1 MRKSY
6 HPTSTQVSNFAQRSD
21 HCANSAEARE
31 YGPTCAKSKKENDM
45 SRTEMILAP
54 NSVTNADAIYYKDAT
69 ELASLIRTKELS
81 SREVVQAHL
90 DRIQAINPK
99 INAIVTLL
107 AEDALKGADAADKAV
122 KNRSELGPLHG
133 VPFTIKDAI
142 DTAGVLTQ
150 RGSKIFARNIPE
162 RDASVVTRFKAAG
175 AIPLAKTNL
184 PEFSAWQETD
194 NLVTGLSRNPW
205 NLERTP
211 GGSSGGESAAIAAGL
226 SPIGIGSDL
235 AISVRGPAALTGI
248 VGLKATHGRI
258 PYTGHWPEVLNRYFH
273 IGPLARSVRDIA
285 MAFSIMQGPD
295 GIDGLAIHAKTAEP
309 ADAPVAGKALRV
321 GWLVEPGLG
330 PVDREVAAAVAD
342 AAELLKDLGCE
353 VEPVRIPL
361 LEENNYFDP
370 AITLYGA
377 ELGRYVRRFVGDRE
391 AELHYIGKIYVTS
404 PDPSLGEYIEAEIK
418 VDKLK
423 GAFAGY
429 FQKYDVLLCP
439 VIPFTAP
446 LPGIEEYVVNGEKVP
461 STHMMRATVPFNL
474 AGLPALSVPFT
485 FSSEQ
490 LPINVQ
496 LVSRWLD
503 EATILRLGSL
513 IEARNKAQHRHPNL

>member
-1 MRKSY
+1 MM
-6 HPTSTQVSNFAQRSD
+6 A
-21 HCANSAEARE
+21 AELPIDT
-31 YGPTCAKSKKENDM
+31 G
-45 SRTEMILAP
+45 
-54 NSVTNADAIYYKDAT
+54 AIYYKDAT
-69 ELASLIRTKELS
+69 ELAALIRSKQLS

-90 DRIQAINPK
+90 DRISAVNPK

-107 AEDALKGADAADKAV
+107 ADDALKAADMAQAAV
-122 KNRSELGPLHG
+122 MSGGEMGPLHG

-150 RGSKIFARNIPE
+150 RGSRIFGGNIPKK
-162 RDASVVTRFKAAG
+162 DATVVARFKAAG

-205 NLERTP
+205 NLDRTP

-273 IGPLARSVRDIA
+273 IGPMARSVRDIA
-285 MAFSIMQGPD
+285 TAFSIMQGPD
-295 GIDGLAIHAKTAEP
+295 GVDGLAVHAKTARP
-309 ADAPVAGKALRV
+309 AGGPMAGKSLRV
-321 GWLVEPGLG
+321 GWLAEPGFG
-330 PVDREVAAAVAD
+330 PVDREVAAAVAN
-342 AAELLKDLGCE
+342 AADLLRGAGCL
-353 VEPVRIPL
+353 VEAVRIPA
-361 LEENNYFDP
+361 LEQTNYFDP
-370 AITLYGA
+370 AIVLFGA

-391 AELHYIGKIYVTS
+391 ADLHFIGKSYVSS
-404 PDPSLGEYIEAEIK
+404 PDPSLGDYIDAEIK
-418 VDKLK
+418 VDQLK
-423 GAFAGY
+423 SAFAGY
-429 FQKYDVLLCP
+429 FEQYDVLLCP

-446 LPGIEEYVVNGEKVP
+446 PPGLAEYVVNGEKVP
-461 STHMMRATVPFNL
+461 STDMMRATVPFNL
-474 AGLPALSVPFT
+474 TGLPALSVPFS
-485 FSSEQ
+485 FSSEE

-496 LVSRWLD
+496 LVSRWFD
-503 EATILRLGSL
+503 EATILHLGTL
-513 IEARNKAQHRHPNL
+513 IESANQTHNRRPNL

>member
-1 MRKSY
+1 MSSAAKISE
-6 HPTSTQVSNFAQRSD
+6 VS
-21 HCANSAEARE
+21 
-31 YGPTCAKSKKENDM
+31 
-45 SRTEMILAP
+45 
-54 NSVTNADAIYYKDAT
+54 SVNEADAICYKDAT
-69 ELASLIRTKELS
+69 ELASLIRTKQLS
-81 SREVVQAHL
+81 SREIVQAHL
-90 DRIQAINPK
+90 NRIEAINPK
-99 INAIVTLL
+99 VNAIVTLL

-122 KNRSELGPLHG
+122 KNGVELGPLHG

-150 RGSKIFARNIPE
+150 RGSKIFAGNIPE
-162 RDASVVTRFKAAG
+162 KDATVVTRFKAAG

-205 NLERTP
+205 NLDRTP

-273 IGPLARSVRDIA
+273 IGPLARSVRDVTTA
-285 MAFSIMQGPD
+285 LSIMQGPD
-295 GIDGLAIHAKTAEP
+295 GVDGLAIHAKTAELTDGP
-309 ADAPVAGKALRV
+309 IAGKPLRV
-321 GWLVEPGLG
+321 GWLVEPGFG
-330 PVDREVAAAVAD
+330 PVDREVAAAVA
-342 AAELLKDLGCE
+342 AAADLLKDAGCE
-353 VEPVRIPL
+353 VEAVRISL
-361 LEENNYFDP
+361 LEQNNYFDP
-370 AITLYGA
+370 AILLYGA

-404 PDPSLGEYIEAEIK
+404 PDPSLGEYIDAEIK

-429 FQKYDVLLCP
+429 FQQYDALLCP

-446 LPGIEEYVVNGEKVP
+446 PPGLEEYVVNGEKVP

-474 AGLPALSVPFT
+474 TGLPALSVPFR

-503 EATILRLGSL
+503 DETILRLGLL
-513 IEARNKAQHRHPNL
+513 IESGNKVNNRRPNL

>member
-1 MRKSY
+1 
-6 HPTSTQVSNFAQRSD
+6 
-21 HCANSAEARE
+21 
-31 YGPTCAKSKKENDM
+31 
-45 SRTEMILAP
+45 
-54 NSVTNADAIYYKDAT
+54 
-69 ELASLIRTKELS
+69 
-81 SREVVQAHL
+81 
-90 DRIQAINPK
+90 
-99 INAIVTLL
+99 
-107 AEDALKGADAADKAV
+107 
-122 KNRSELGPLHG
+122 
-133 VPFTIKDAI
+133 
-142 DTAGVLTQ
+142 VLTQ
-150 RGSKIFARNIPE
+150 RASRIFAGNVPTK
-162 RDASVVTRFKAAG
+162 DATVVTRFKAAG

-205 NLERTP
+205 NLDRTP

-285 MAFSIMQGPD
+285 SAFSIMQGPD
-295 GIDGLAIHAKTAEP
+295 GVDGLAIHAKDAEP
-309 ADAPVAGKALRV
+309 FNGPIAGRPVRV
-321 GWLVEPGLG
+321 GWLVEPGFG
-330 PVDREVAAAVAD
+330 PVDREVAAAVAAAANLLRD
-342 AAELLKDLGCE
+342 AGCD
-353 VEPVRIPL
+353 VEAVRIPI
-361 LEENNYFDP
+361 LEQNNYFDP

-391 AELHYIGKIYVTS
+391 AELHFIGKIYVS
-404 PDPSLGEYIEAEIK
+404 APDPSLSDYIDAEIK
-418 VDKLK
+418 TDQLK

-429 FQKYDVLLCP
+429 FQKHDVLLCP

-446 LPGIEEYVVNGEKVP
+446 PPGREEYVVNGEKVP
-461 STHMMRATVPFNL
+461 STHMMRVTVPFNL
-474 AGLPALSVPFT
+474 AGLPGLSVPFG

-496 LVSRWLD
+496 LVSKWFD
-503 EATILRLGSL
+503 EATILRLGQL
-513 IEARNKAQHRHPNL
+513 IESATDAHNRHPNL

>member
-1 MRKSY
+1 MSSAAKISE
-6 HPTSTQVSNFAQRSD
+6 VSSV
-21 HCANSAEARE
+21 
-31 YGPTCAKSKKENDM
+31 KE
-45 SRTEMILAP
+45 
-54 NSVTNADAIYYKDAT
+54 ADAICYKDAT
-69 ELASLIRTKELS
+69 ELASLIRMKQLS
-81 SREVVQAHL
+81 SREIVQAHL
-90 DRIQAINPK
+90 NRIEAINPK
-99 INAIVTLL
+99 VNAIVTLL

-122 KNRSELGPLHG
+122 KNGVELGPLHG

-150 RGSKIFARNIPE
+150 RGSKIFAGNIPE
-162 RDASVVTRFKAAG
+162 KDATVVTRFKAAG

-205 NLERTP
+205 NLDRTP

-273 IGPLARSVRDIA
+273 IGPLARSVRDVTTA
-285 MAFSIMQGPD
+285 LSIMQGPD
-295 GIDGLAIHAKTAEP
+295 GVDGLAIHAKTAELTDG
-309 ADAPVAGKALRV
+309 AIAGKPLRV
-321 GWLVEPGLG
+321 GWLVEPGFG
-330 PVDREVAAAVAD
+330 PVDREVAAAVA
-342 AAELLKDLGCE
+342 AAADLLKDAGCE

-361 LEENNYFDP
+361 LEQNNYFDP
-370 AITLYGA
+370 AILLYGA

-404 PDPSLGEYIEAEIK
+404 PDPSLGEYIDAEIK

-429 FQKYDVLLCP
+429 FQQYDALLCP

-446 LPGIEEYVVNGEKVP
+446 PPGLEEYVVNGEKVP

-474 AGLPALSVPFT
+474 TGLPALSVPFR

-503 EATILRLGSL
+503 DETILRLGLL
-513 IEARNKAQHRHPNL
+513 IESGNKVNNRRPNL

>member
-1 MRKSY
+1 M
-6 HPTSTQVSNFAQRSD
+6 SNNEKDSA
-21 HCANSAEARE
+21 ANSAQ
-31 YGPTCAKSKKENDM
+31 D
-45 SRTEMILAP
+45 
-54 NSVTNADAIYYKDAT
+54 TNAIYFKDAT
-69 ELASLIRTKELS
+69 ELAALIRTKQIS

-90 DRIQAINPK
+90 DRIALVNTK
-99 INAIVTLL
+99 VNAIVTLL
-107 AEDALKGADAADKAV
+107 ANDALKGADAADKAV
-122 KNRSELGPLHG
+122 KDGAELGQLHG

-142 DTAGVLTQ
+142 DTAGVLTP
-150 RGSKIFARNIPE
+150 RASRIFAGNVPTK
-162 RDASVVTRFKAAG
+162 DATVVTRFKAAG

-205 NLERTP
+205 NLDRTP

-285 MAFSIMQGPD
+285 SAFSIMQGPD
-295 GIDGLAIHAKTAEP
+295 GVDGLAIHAKDAEP
-309 ADAPVAGKALRV
+309 FNGPIAGRPVRV
-321 GWLVEPGLG
+321 GWLVEPGFG
-330 PVDREVAAAVAD
+330 PVDREVAAAVAAAANLLRD
-342 AAELLKDLGCE
+342 AGCD
-353 VEPVRIPL
+353 VEAVRIPI
-361 LEENNYFDP
+361 LEQNNYFDP

-391 AELHYIGKIYVTS
+391 AELHFIGKIYVS
-404 PDPSLGEYIEAEIK
+404 APDPSLSDYIDAEIK
-418 VDKLK
+418 TDQLK

-429 FQKYDVLLCP
+429 FQKHDVLLCP

-446 LPGIEEYVVNGEKVP
+446 PPGREEYVVNGEKVP
-461 STHMMRATVPFNL
+461 STHMMRVTVPFNL
-474 AGLPALSVPFT
+474 AGLPGLSVPFG

-496 LVSRWLD
+496 LVSKWFD
-503 EATILRLGSL
+503 EATILRLGQL
-513 IEARNKAQHRHPNL
+513 IESATDAHNRHPNLY

>member
-1 MRKSY
+1 M
-6 HPTSTQVSNFAQRSD
+6 STAIVSEVGSV
-21 HCANSAEARE
+21 
-31 YGPTCAKSKKENDM
+31 KE
-45 SRTEMILAP
+45 
-54 NSVTNADAIYYKDAT
+54 ADAICYKDAT
-69 ELASLIRTKELS
+69 ELASLIRTKQLS
-81 SREVVQAHL
+81 SREVIQAHL
-90 DRIQAINPK
+90 DRIGAINPK

-107 AEDALKGADAADKAV
+107 AEDALKGADAADRAV
-122 KNRSELGPLHG
+122 KNGAELGPFHG

-150 RGSKIFARNIPE
+150 RGSKIFAGNIPAK
-162 RDASVVTRFKAAG
+162 DATVVTRFKAAG

-205 NLERTP
+205 NVDRTP

-285 MAFSIMQGPD
+285 MAFSILQGPD
-295 GIDGLAIHAKTAEP
+295 GIDGLAVHAKSAEP
-309 ADAPVAGKALRV
+309 ADGPTAGKPLRV
-321 GWLVEPGLG
+321 GWLVEPGFG
-330 PVDREVAAAVAD
+330 PVDREVAAAVA
-342 AAELLKDLGCE
+342 AAADLLRNAGCD
-353 VEPVRIPL
+353 VKAVRIPL
-361 LEENNYFDP
+361 LEQNNYFDP
-370 AITLYGA
+370 AILLYGA
-377 ELGRYVRRFVGDRE
+377 ELGRYVRRAVGDRE
-391 AELHYIGKIYVTS
+391 AELHFIGKIYVSS
-404 PDPSLGEYIEAEIK
+404 PDPSLGEYIDAEIK

-429 FQKYDVLLCP
+429 FQQYDVLLCP

-446 LPGIEEYVVNGEKVP
+446 PPGLEEYVVNGEQVP

-474 AGLPALSVPFT
+474 TGLPALSVPFR

-496 LVSRWLD
+496 LVSKWFD
-503 EATILRLGSL
+503 EATILRLGEV
-513 IEARNKAQHRHPNL
+513 IEVANESRSRHPNL

>member
-1 MRKSY
+1 VHNPQSKEENIMS
-6 HPTSTQVSNFAQRSD
+6 STAKISQVD
-21 HCANSAEARE
+21 L
-31 YGPTCAKSKKENDM
+31 AKKPE
-45 SRTEMILAP
+45 
-54 NSVTNADAIYYKDAT
+54 AIYYKDAT
-69 ELASLIRTKELS
+69 ELASLIRTKQLS

-90 DRIQAINPK
+90 DRIVAINPK

-107 AEDALKGADAADKAV
+107 AEDALKGADAADRAV
-122 KNRSELGPLHG
+122 RNGGELGPLHG

-150 RGSKIFARNIPE
+150 RASKIFAGNIPAK
-162 RDASVVTRFKAAG
+162 DATVVTRFKAAG

-285 MAFSIMQGPD
+285 MAFSILQGPD
-295 GIDGLAIHAKTAEP
+295 GIDGLAIHAKSAGP
-309 ADAPVAGKALRV
+309 ADAPVAGKPLRV
-321 GWLVEPGLG
+321 GWLVEPGFG

-342 AAELLKDLGCE
+342 AADLLNGLDCE
-353 VEPVRIPL
+353 VEAVRIPL

-391 AELHYIGKIYVTS
+391 DELHYIGKIYVTS
-404 PDPSLGEYIEAEIK
+404 PDPSLGEYINAEIK
-418 VDKLK
+418 VDQLK

-429 FQKYDVLLCP
+429 FQQYDVLLCP

-446 LPGIEEYVVNGEKVP
+446 TPGLDSYVVNGQKVP

-474 AGLPALSVPFT
+474 TGLPALSVPFT

-503 EATILRLGSL
+503 EATILRLGLL
-513 IEARNKAQHRHPNL
+513 IEAGNKVNHRRPNL

>member
-1 MRKSY
+1 
-6 HPTSTQVSNFAQRSD
+6 
-21 HCANSAEARE
+21 
-31 YGPTCAKSKKENDM
+31 
-45 SRTEMILAP
+45 
-54 NSVTNADAIYYKDAT
+54 
-69 ELASLIRTKELS
+69 
-81 SREVVQAHL
+81 L
-90 DRIQAINPK
+90 DRIAAVNPK
-99 INAIVTLL
+99 VNAIVTLM
-107 AEDALKGADAADKAV
+107 ADDALQSADAADKALA
-122 KNRSELGPLHG
+122 SGIDLGPLHG

-150 RGSKIFARNIPE
+150 RASRIFAGNIPTK
-162 RDASVVTRFKAAG
+162 DATVVTRFKAAG

-205 NLERTP
+205 NLDRTP

-285 MAFSIMQGPD
+285 TAFSIMQGPD
-295 GIDGLAIHAKTAEP
+295 GIDGLAIHAKDTEP
-309 ADAPVAGKALRV
+309 YNGPVAGRLIRV
-321 GWLVEPGLG
+321 GCLVEPGFG
-330 PVDREVAAAVAD
+330 PVDREVASAVTAAAD
-342 AAELLKDLGCE
+342 LLRDAGCS
-353 VEPVRIPL
+353 VEAVQIPI

-391 AELHYIGKIYVTS
+391 AELHFIGKIYVSS
-404 PDPSLGEYIEAEIK
+404 PDPSLADYIDAEIK
-418 VDKLK
+418 TDQLK
-423 GAFAGY
+423 SAFAGY

-446 LPGIEEYVVNGEKVP
+446 PPGLEAYVVNGEKVP

-474 AGLPALSVPFT
+474 SGLPALSVPFS

-496 LVSRWLD
+496 LVSKWFD
-503 EATILRLGSL
+503 EEMILRLGQL
-513 IEARNKAQHRHPNL
+513 IESATDAHNRHPNL

>member
-1 MRKSY
+1 M
-6 HPTSTQVSNFAQRSD
+6 SNNEKDSA
-21 HCANSAEARE
+21 ANSAQ
-31 YGPTCAKSKKENDM
+31 D
-45 SRTEMILAP
+45 
-54 NSVTNADAIYYKDAT
+54 TNAIYFKDAT
-69 ELASLIRTKELS
+69 ELAALIRTKQIS

-90 DRIQAINPK
+90 DRIAVANTK
-99 INAIVTLL
+99 VNAIVTLL
-107 AEDALKGADAADKAV
+107 ANDALKGADAADKAV
-122 KNRSELGPLHG
+122 KDGAELGQLHG

-150 RGSKIFARNIPE
+150 RASRIFAGNVPTK
-162 RDASVVTRFKAAG
+162 DATVVTRFKAAG

-205 NLERTP
+205 NLDRTP

-285 MAFSIMQGPD
+285 SAFSIMQGPD
-295 GIDGLAIHAKTAEP
+295 GVDGLAIHAKDAEP
-309 ADAPVAGKALRV
+309 FNGPIAGRPFRV
-321 GWLVEPGLG
+321 GWLVEPGFG
-330 PVDREVAAAVAD
+330 PVDREVAAAVAAAANLLRD
-342 AAELLKDLGCE
+342 AGCD
-353 VEPVRIPL
+353 VEAVRIPI
-361 LEENNYFDP
+361 LEQNNYFDP

-391 AELHYIGKIYVTS
+391 AELHFIGKIYVS
-404 PDPSLGEYIEAEIK
+404 APDPSLSDYIDAEIK
-418 VDKLK
+418 TDQLK

-429 FQKYDVLLCP
+429 FQKHDVLLCP

-446 LPGIEEYVVNGEKVP
+446 LPGLEEYIVDGEKVP

-474 AGLPALSVPFT
+474 TGLPALSVPYT

-503 EATILRLGSL
+503 EETILRLGLL
-513 IEARNKAQHRHPNL
+513 IESGNKVKGRRPNL

>member
-1 MRKSY
+1 M
-6 HPTSTQVSNFAQRSD
+6 SNNEKDSA
-21 HCANSAEARE
+21 ANSAQ
-31 YGPTCAKSKKENDM
+31 D
-45 SRTEMILAP
+45 
-54 NSVTNADAIYYKDAT
+54 TNAIYFKDAT
-69 ELASLIRTKELS
+69 ELAALIRTKQIS

-90 DRIQAINPK
+90 DRIAVVNTK
-99 INAIVTLL
+99 VNAIVTLL
-107 AEDALKGADAADKAV
+107 ANDALKGADAADKAV
-122 KNRSELGPLHG
+122 KDGAELGQLHG

-150 RGSKIFARNIPE
+150 RASRIFAGNVPTK
-162 RDASVVTRFKAAG
+162 DATVVTRFKAAG

-205 NLERTP
+205 NLDRTP

-285 MAFSIMQGPD
+285 SAFSIMQGPD
-295 GIDGLAIHAKTAEP
+295 GVDGLAIHAKDAEP
-309 ADAPVAGKALRV
+309 FNGPIAGRPVRV
-321 GWLVEPGLG
+321 GWLVEPGFG
-330 PVDREVAAAVAD
+330 PVDREVAAAVAAAANLLRD
-342 AAELLKDLGCE
+342 AGCD
-353 VEPVRIPL
+353 VEAVRIPIL
-361 LEENNYFDP
+361 
-370 AITLYGA
+370 

-391 AELHYIGKIYVTS
+391 AELHFIGKIYVS
-404 PDPSLGEYIEAEIK
+404 APDPSLSDYIDAEIK
-418 VDKLK
+418 TDQLK

-429 FQKYDVLLCP
+429 FQKHDVLLCP

-446 LPGIEEYVVNGEKVP
+446 PPGREEYVVNGEKVP
-461 STHMMRATVPFNL
+461 STHMMRVTVPFNL
-474 AGLPALSVPFT
+474 AGLPGLSVPFG

-496 LVSRWLD
+496 LVSKWFD
-503 EATILRLGSL
+503 EATILRLGQL
-513 IEARNKAQHRHPNL
+513 IESATDAHNRHPNL

>member
-1 MRKSY
+1 M
-6 HPTSTQVSNFAQRSD
+6 STAIVSEVGSV
-21 HCANSAEARE
+21 
-31 YGPTCAKSKKENDM
+31 KE
-45 SRTEMILAP
+45 
-54 NSVTNADAIYYKDAT
+54 ADAICYKDAT
-69 ELASLIRTKELS
+69 ELASLIRTKQLS
-81 SREVVQAHL
+81 SREVIQAHL
-90 DRIQAINPK
+90 DRIGAINPK

-107 AEDALKGADAADKAV
+107 AEDALKGADAADRAV
-122 KNRSELGPLHG
+122 KNGAELGPFHG

-150 RGSKIFARNIPE
+150 RGSKIFAGNIPAK
-162 RDASVVTRFKAAG
+162 DATVVTRFKAAG

-184 PEFSAWQETD
+184 PEFSARQETD

-205 NLERTP
+205 NVDRTP

-285 MAFSIMQGPD
+285 MAFSILQGPD
-295 GIDGLAIHAKTAEP
+295 GIDGLAVHAKSAEP
-309 ADAPVAGKALRV
+309 ADGPTAGKPLRV
-321 GWLVEPGLG
+321 GWLVEPGFG
-330 PVDREVAAAVAD
+330 PVDREVAAAVA
-342 AAELLKDLGCE
+342 AAADLLRNAGCD
-353 VEPVRIPL
+353 VKAVRIPL
-361 LEENNYFDP
+361 LEQNNYFDP
-370 AITLYGA
+370 AILLYGA
-377 ELGRYVRRFVGDRE
+377 ELGRYVRRAVGDRE
-391 AELHYIGKIYVTS
+391 AELHFIGKIYVSS
-404 PDPSLGEYIEAEIK
+404 PDPSLGEYIDAEIK

-429 FQKYDVLLCP
+429 FQQYDVLLCP

-446 LPGIEEYVVNGEKVP
+446 PPGLEEYVVNGEQVP

-474 AGLPALSVPFT
+474 TGLPALSVPFR

-496 LVSRWLD
+496 LVSKWFD
-503 EATILRLGSL
+503 EATILRLGEV
-513 IEARNKAQHRHPNL
+513 IEVANESRSRHPNL